1 MGVGRLLLDDS
12 TLVTLGHGVHVLAR
26 GDDAVQFGVDP
37 TRSGVI
43 ETQVARA
50 LIGVLSDAD
59 WPLEIGELRDQLVSG
74 CGVDSTEAR
83 TLIDDLCAYRILISP
98 DPVAVALLG
107 TTPLARE
114 VRRLLGGSGVTVR
127 IPLINEDT
135 TAFLDRQ
142 AQSPLVVV
150 DRAHDY
156 WKLGRSCKD
165 HPNWV
170 VPVLSLDS
178 RVIVGPVTRNG
189 SGPCPTC
196 ALMRL
201 HDRDTHFSQAVE
213 DASKRPR
220 TMDAVVAAAGAAA
233 VTLVVRRLAGVPDP
247 PGVIAAAPEPGWA
260 AVIDPLGPQLITAF
274 DVETH
279 PLCPVCATED

>member
-1 MGVGRLLLDDS
+1 MLLNDS
-12 TLVTLGHGVHVLAR
+12 TLVTLAHGVHVLVR
-26 GDDAVQFGVDP
+26 GDNAVQFGVDP

-43 ETQVARA
+43 ETRA
-50 LIGVLSDAD
+50 AKALSKVLSDAD
-59 WPLEIGELRDQLVSG
+59 WPLGVGELQQQLVSG

-98 DPVAVALLG
+98 DPVVVAVLG

-114 VRRLLGGSGVTVR
+114 IRRLLGGSGVTVR

-142 AQSPLVVV
+142 AHSPLVVV
-150 DRAHDY
+150 DRAHEY
-156 WKLGRSCKD
+156 WKLGRSLKD

-178 RVIVGPVTRNG
+178 RVIVGPVARNG

-201 HDRDTHFSQAVE
+201 HDRDTHFAQAVE

-220 TMDAVVAAAGAAA
+220 TMDVVVAAAGAASVA
-233 VTLVVRRLAGVPDP
+233 LVVRRLAGAPDP
-247 PGVIAAAPEPGWA
+247 PGVISSAPEPGWA
-260 AVIDPLGPQLITAF
+260 AVIDPLGPRLITSL

-279 PLCPVCATED
+279 PLCPVCATQD